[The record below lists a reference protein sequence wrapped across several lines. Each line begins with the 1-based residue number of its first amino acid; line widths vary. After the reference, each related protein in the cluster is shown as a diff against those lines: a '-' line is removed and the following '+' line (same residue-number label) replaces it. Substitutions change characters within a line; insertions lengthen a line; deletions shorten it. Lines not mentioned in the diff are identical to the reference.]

1 MKRRQDY
8 AKRFGRGSDR
18 RHRLLGR
25 LFVGSKNSPTALI
38 FSDSRIKDVQ
48 SKKKQSKKKKET
60 SQHNPTHPHIRR
72 TLVTTPDSGVV
83 EGLQRSIVLK
93 RPNGRVQTVL
103 AGAVGRRLGQ
113 EGETVEVAVP
123 SDRTGGCKGGGED
136 GCSGGKD
143 GLGGGG
149 GESGL

>member
-1 MKRRQDY
+1 M
-8 AKRFGRGSDR
+8 
-18 RHRLLGR
+18 
-25 LFVGSKNSPTALI
+25 
-38 FSDSRIKDVQ
+38 
-48 SKKKQSKKKKET
+48 
-60 SQHNPTHPHIRR
+60 
-72 TLVTTPDSGVV
+72 
-83 EGLQRSIVLK
+83 LK

-123 SDRTGGCKGGGED
+123 SDRTGGCKSGGED

>member
-38 FSDSRIKDVQ
+38 FSDSRIKEAKQ
-48 SKKKQSKKKKET
+48 EKKKT

-123 SDRTGGCKGGGED
+123 RDRTGGCKGGGED